1 MNNIDTKRISRLTA
15 ILTQLQ
21 SKRIL
26 TSTTLAE
33 KFDVSVRTIYRD
45 VKVLER
51 AGVPIYMKDGKG
63 YSLMEG
69 YRIPPVMFTEDEANA
84 LITIEQVAMKSSDSS
99 LITAYSGAIN
109 KIKAVLSY
117 TTKDK
122 VELLENR
129 IAVSPAIPN
138 SITSNSLTVIQNA
151 LTSFKVLDITY
162 KSVSKNEITKRSIEP
177 FALYY
182 TLQENWSLIAYCRLR
197 QDYRMFNLDKI
208 ITVTQID
215 TSFKPHELTLASY
228 LRDKE
233 KNFRHP

>member
-1 MNNIDTKRISRLTA
+1 MSNDDTRRISRLTA

-26 TSTTLAE
+26 TSTTLAK
-33 KFDVSVRTIYRD
+33 KFDVSIRTIYRD
-45 VKVLER
+45 IKVLEH
-51 AGVPIYMKDGKG
+51 AGVPIYTEDGKG
-63 YSLMEG
+63 YSLMDG
-69 YRIPPVMFTEDEANA
+69 YKIPPIMFTEDETNA
-84 LITIEQVAMKSSDSS
+84 LITIEQVVMKNSDSS

-122 VELLENR
+122 VELLANR

-151 LTSFKVLDITY
+151 LTSFNVLNITY
-162 KSVSKNEITKRSIEP
+162 RSASKNEITKRSIEP

-182 TLQENWSLIAYCRLR
+182 SFIGYTSKITQRMAFRYIGEVLYTVVRWQ
-197 QDYRMFNLDKI
+197 YRP
-208 ITVTQID
+208 QA
-215 TSFKPHELTLASY
+215 E
-228 LRDKE
+228 
-233 KNFRHP
+233 